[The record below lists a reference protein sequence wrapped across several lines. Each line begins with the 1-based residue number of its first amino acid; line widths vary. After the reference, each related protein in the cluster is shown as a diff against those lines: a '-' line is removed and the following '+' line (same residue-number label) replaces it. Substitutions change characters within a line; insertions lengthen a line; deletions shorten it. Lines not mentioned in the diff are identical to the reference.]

1 MSASDG
7 ASPGASPGPAQSRRT
22 LALTFLARLAL
33 NAAVPAVVYIVL
45 RPHLDSD
52 VLALVIAAA
61 IPVSYT
67 AGTFAWRRHMD
78 AVGVIAIACFA
89 IGLLVVVVTGGNEM
103 AFKLREEIW
112 TGPLG
117 LACLVSAAV
126 RRPLFLLVL
135 QALGRTR
142 PDIAERIRRPAAR
155 RITTVA
161 TVVIGA
167 VLVVHAVVLILLA
180 LNTST
185 ETYLAVSKPVSW
197 AIVIAGLAPL
207 VWWIRYRIR
216 P

>member
-1 MSASDG
+1 
-7 ASPGASPGPAQSRRT
+7 
-22 LALTFLARLAL
+22 
-33 NAAVPAVVYIVL
+33 
-45 RPHLDSD
+45 
-52 VLALVIAAA
+52 
-61 IPVSYT
+61 
-67 AGTFAWRRHMD
+67 
-78 AVGVIAIACFA
+78 
-89 IGLLVVVVTGGNEM
+89 
-103 AFKLREEIW
+103 
-112 TGPLG
+112 
-117 LACLVSAAV
+117 V

-155 RITTVA
+155 PITTVA

-207 VWWIRYRIR
+207 VWWIRHRIR